1 MTKFT
6 KKKTLSEI
14 VHDFFT
20 NPFRLFFLLASI
32 SIIPIA
38 FLWLSV
44 GLSAYFGW
52 AALMPSIDPL
62 SYHAYGYL
70 NIFGSAAFAGF
81 IMTAVPEWTHFT
93 RPLRRLSALCLVLWL
108 GGVVFAFVSLQ
119 SSAFLMSV
127 FWLLLTGFTVVAAID
142 DRNDKQI
149 SVCLMMGL
157 ITALNIAYALT
168 GKWTYIVMMTHAYM
182 IGVALIIF
190 RIGMAM
196 GFNSLEQ
203 AGPKADKLSYVQN
216 PYYRNLNV
224 ICMYLYVFSLLFFS
238 DPVFSSWLAL
248 ASGLSM
254 IARLR
259 DWHHAILWH
268 ASYVRWHYLTLL
280 CIGLGYCW
288 LGISGILSWGN
299 PTQALHLI
307 LIGGFIFMVMQIFNI
322 AGLIHSGRDLP
333 FPWTSQW
340 ALAAIFTAAILRS
353 MSLSFGWSYALFS
366 LAIPSVLI
374 IIAFA
379 LYIPVFWRIFIS
391 TDAVPPSPRI

>member
-1 MTKFT
+1 MTKIT
-6 KKKTLSEI
+6 HKKTLSEI

-38 FLWLSV
+38 CLWLSV

-52 AALMPSIDPL
+52 PALMPSIDPL
-62 SYHAYGYL
+62 SYHAYGYI

-93 RPLRRLSALCLVLWL
+93 HPLRRLSALCLGVWL
-108 GGVVFAFVSLQ
+108 GAVVLAFISLQ
-119 SSAFLMSV
+119 SSALLMSI

-149 SVCLMMGL
+149 SVCLMMSL

-203 AGPKADKLSYVQN
+203 AGSKADKLSYVQN

-224 ICMYLYVFSLLFFS
+224 ICMYLYIFSLMFFS

-254 IARLR
+254 LARLR

-280 CIGLGYCW
+280 CFGLGYCW
-288 LGISGILSWGN
+288 LGVSGILSWGN

-333 FPWTSQW
+333 FPWISQW
-340 ALAAIFTAAILRS
+340 AFAVIFTAAMLRS
-353 MSLSFGWSYALFS
+353 MSLNFRWSHALLS
-366 LAIPSVLI
+366 LVIPSTLL

-379 LYIPVFWRIFIS
+379 LYIPVFWRVFIS
-391 TDAVPPSPRI
+391 TEAVPPSPRI

>member
-288 LGISGILSWGN
+288 LGVSGILSWGN

-307 LIGGFIFMVMQIFNI
+307 LVGGFIFMVMQIFNI

-353 MSLSFGWSYALFS
+353 MSLNFGWSYALFS
-366 LAIPSVLI
+366 LAIPSALL

-379 LYIPVFWRIFIS
+379 LYTPVFWRIFIS
-391 TDAVPPSPRI
+391 TEAVPPSPRI

>member
-353 MSLSFGWSYALFS
+353 MSLNFGWSYALFS
-366 LAIPSVLI
+366 LTIPSALL

-379 LYIPVFWRIFIS
+379 LYIPVFWRVFIS